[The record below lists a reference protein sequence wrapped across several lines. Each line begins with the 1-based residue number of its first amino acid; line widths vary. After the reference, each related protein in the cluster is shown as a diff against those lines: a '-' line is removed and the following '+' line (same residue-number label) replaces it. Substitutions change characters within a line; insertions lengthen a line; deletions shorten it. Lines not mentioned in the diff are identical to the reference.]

1 MCNLRVFPLAIF
13 LIVFSLLSSTQARA
27 ANSRYFTVQWNQP
40 ELLRRFNDNLSIGN
54 LNRFIQKGNIVTV
67 EDELYAKLDVILEK
81 AQIVL
86 DMFPKGIKVTLV
98 LLPDRR
104 AVTAVYQQK
113 YGKAADNIAYYSL
126 SENTI
131 YVSVKDANLQV
142 IAHELG
148 HAIVNHYF
156 TERPPYNIHELMAQ
170 FVEKHITD

>member
-1 MCNLRVFPLAIF
+1 MCNFKVFCLAIF
-13 LIVFSLLSSTQARA
+13 LIALPLLSSTQAQA
-27 ANSRYFTVQWNQP
+27 ANSRYFTVLWNKP
-40 ELLRRFNDNLSIGN
+40 ELLREFNDNLAIGR

-67 EDELYAKLDVILEK
+67 EDEVYAKLDVILEK

-104 AVTAVYQQK
+104 AVTAMYQQK

-131 YVSVKDANLQV
+131 YVSVNDANLRV
-142 IAHELG
+142 VTHELG

-170 FVEKHITD
+170 FVEKHISD